1 MIWLIGGDYDQGR
14 ESLVL
19 SLLFSTSVAVFM
31 ISMCLAP
38 PGWQRPFSAGV
49 VRRLGDISYGIYLV
63 HMVLVTL
70 LTTEFSLPR
79 NGDLKSLLVWMVAVI
94 PASILYGYLS
104 ARFLEQPIRRWA
116 RKFGRRGAR
125 SARRVLHK

>member
-63 HMVLVTL
+63 H
-70 LTTEFSLPR
+70 F
-79 NGDLKSLLVWMVAVI
+79 LLVAYLAELFSMPTDGTPGAFAVWLVAVM
-94 PASILYGYLS
+94 PASVVYGYLS
-104 ARFLEQPIRRWA
+104 ARFLEQPVRRWA
-116 RKFGRRGAR
+116 RKFGRRR
-125 SARRVLHK
+125 SE